1 MNRPHVIRPL
11 VLVAALVIVPSLAL
25 AEVSVQLNGRGEFK
39 RVVYLTGDR
48 GRTHIVWGQTRPHLF
63 PNTVLNPLGD
73 NLGDLPP
80 VIQLSPVTGLP
91 WVVWPKNFG
100 NLTQLV
106 YSTWDANGKRWTD
119 PRPIYAGLSLV
130 WSDLMPALAFDG
142 FGTPYLVWTRAEQTA
157 TVYFSTLLSGVWTPP
172 LRVSDERVDSRA
184 PSITM
189 DGTTAVITFS
199 TPVGPVTKRFEV
211 AFLIDSAAKLMD
223 NPVPPLEAPPTGPSG
238 GGSDGFVK
246 KR

>member
-25 AEVSVQLNGRGEFK
+25 AEVSVQFNGHGDFK
-39 RVVYLTGDR
+39 RVVYLTGAH
-48 GRTHIVWGQTRPHLF
+48 GRTYVVWGQMRPRLF

-106 YSTWDANGKRWTD
+106 YSTWDASGKRWTD
-119 PRPIYAGLSLV
+119 PRPIVAGMPLI
-130 WSDLMPALAFDG
+130 WGDITPALAFDG
-142 FGTPYLVWTRAEQTA
+142 FGTPYLVWARAEQTA
-157 TVYFSTLLSGVWTPP
+157 TVYFSTLMSGVWTPP
-172 LRVSDERVDSRA
+172 LRVSDEGVDSRTPA
-184 PSITM
+184 ITL
-189 DGTTAVITFS
+189 DGTTAVITFR
-199 TPVGPVTKRFEV
+199 TPRGPVTKRFETG
-211 AFLIDSAAKLMD
+211 FLLDSAAKLMD
-223 NPVPPLEAPPTGPSG
+223 NPVPPLEGPPAGPSG

-246 KR
+246 KK